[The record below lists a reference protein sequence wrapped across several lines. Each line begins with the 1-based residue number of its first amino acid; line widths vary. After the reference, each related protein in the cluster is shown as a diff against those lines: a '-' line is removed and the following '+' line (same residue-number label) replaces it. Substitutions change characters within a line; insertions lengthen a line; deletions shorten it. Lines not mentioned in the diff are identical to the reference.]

1 MSKVIKAVDLD
12 IKKVKFSDNI
22 KTNKY
27 GGKSVYVNYDN
38 GPFRVQMPKMSLPFG
53 VSIFKPEK
61 PEEEEKYSIELS
73 WNGIKPEILESFKE
87 LEEKIIDYA
96 EKNSKE
102 LFKKQKSREVLEEL
116 FKHFLK
122 IDKDEEGNVLDKYAP
137 RLKVKMYTDGN
148 NISVDAYD
156 AEKVDGKYPRI
167 HLTKDNISDYL
178 SRGSKCEAILQCSGF
193 WVIDGKFGISWVL
206 VQVKIHKNENK
217 LVGYA
222 FEDEDNEEDEEID
235 NHEDEVIIQE
245 EDTEEKDEEVEPP
258 AKEKK
263 QRRKREYL

>member
-1 MSKVIKAVDLD
+1 MSKIIKAGDLD
-12 IKKVKFSDNI
+12 IKKVNFADNI

-27 GGKSVYVNYDN
+27 GGKSVYINYNN

-53 VSIFKPEK
+53 VSVYKPDVGDER
-61 PEEEEKYSIELS
+61 YSLEMS
-73 WNGIKPEILESFKE
+73 WNGIKPEILESFKQ

-116 FKHFLK
+116 FQHYLR
-122 IDKDEEGNVLDKYAP
+122 IDKDEDGNVLDKYAP
-137 RLKVKMYTDGN
+137 RLKVKMYSESN
-148 NISVDAYD
+148 SFSVDAYD

-167 HLTKDNISDYL
+167 HLTKENISDYL

-193 WVIDGKFGISWVL
+193 WVVDGKFGISWVL

-222 FEDEDNEEDEEID
+222 FEEEDEEGDDEEVYD
-235 NHEDEVIIQE
+235 NEDEVTVE
-245 EDTEEKDEEVEPP
+245 EVDDKDEESEPVV
-258 AKEKK
+258 KEKK